1 MLKNSS
7 DTPLSYGSD
16 FAKMDAHVIQPEE
29 YDELPEWTDEMFATA
44 DLYHGEKLIRRGRP
58 VSASKKILTTLR
70 LDTDVVER
78 FRATGKGWQSRINEV
93 LRQAQIPAK

>member
-1 MLKNSS
+1 MLKNSN

-78 FRATGKGWQSRINEV
+78 FRATGKGWQSRINEA
-93 LRQAQIPAK
+93 LKHAQIPAE